1 MLQSTSKGMK
11 LGEYNQGNMYQTESE
26 YNLQRM
32 IKKKG
37 GEMMLE
43 TQTIHS
49 ARDPPKLTS
58 IFNASRFSTQM
69 ARRTTEKKTR
79 MPHI

>member
-43 TQTIHS
+43 TQTILLVIHLS
-49 ARDPPKLTS
+49 
-58 IFNASRFSTQM
+58 
-69 ARRTTEKKTR
+69 
-79 MPHI
+79 